1 VIRGERCV
9 CWWTLMDGFRDYYNF
24 LRPHMGIEGLTPP
37 DAAGI
42 ALELCRNRIK
52 DLKKQ
57 SNAKIPFALSSF

>member
-1 VIRGERCV
+1 
-9 CWWTLMDGFRDYYNF
+9 MDGFRDYYNF
-24 LRPHMGIEGLTPP
+24 LRPHMGIEGQTPP